1 MARSLILAA
10 GMLLAPALAFA
21 NAESAALRLRA
32 GEAFYNLDLDRAAA
46 TYRQAIAVDPE
57 DAAAYRGLASTLWT
71 SITFSRGM
79 LIVDNYLGGVTRQ
92 NLKLPAPPADAATGF
107 NDALNHAL
115 ALARKRIAENPRSA
129 DAQYDLGSAIGL
141 RASYIATIDGGML
154 GAFRAARD
162 AYDAHET
169 VLALNPE
176 RRDAGLIVGTYRYL
190 VSLMSMPFRWAAYVA
205 GFGGGR
211 QKGLQLIESA
221 AEYQSE
227 NQADSRVALVLL
239 YNRERRY
246 AEALQQLAKLQQR
259 YPRNRLFWLESAAT
273 ALRAGR
279 AADAER
285 MLNEGFA
292 KAAADGRPR
301 MFSEEAIWFYKR
313 GAARSALGRA
323 SEAEQDLRKAV
334 SLNGRNWVSGRARLE
349 LGKLALKAGNVNEAN
364 AEFRA
369 AITLCDADND
379 VLFATEARRLM
390 K

>member
-1 MARSLILAA
+1 
-10 GMLLAPALAFA
+10 
-21 NAESAALRLRA
+21 
-32 GEAFYNLDLDRAAA
+32 
-46 TYRQAIAVDPE
+46 
-57 DAAAYRGLASTLWT
+57 
-71 SITFSRGM
+71 
-79 LIVDNYLGGVTRQ
+79 
-92 NLKLPAPPADAATGF
+92 
-107 NDALNHAL
+107 
-115 ALARKRIAENPRSA
+115 
-129 DAQYDLGSAIGL
+129 
-141 RASYIATIDGGML
+141 ML

-176 RRDAGLIVGTYRYL
+176 RHDAGLIVGTYRYL
-190 VSLMSMPFRWAAYVA
+190 VSLMSMPLRWAAYVA

>member
-1 MARSLILAA
+1 
-10 GMLLAPALAFA
+10 MLLAAPPALANEA
-21 NAESAALRLRA
+21 SAALRLRA
-32 GEAFYNLDLDRAAA
+32 AADFYSLDIDRAAA
-46 TYRQAIAVDPE
+46 TYRQAIAADPE

-79 LIVDNYLGGVTRQ
+79 LTVDNYLGGVTRQ
-92 NLKLPAPPADAATGF
+92 NVKLPPPPPDVAAGF
-107 NDALNHAL
+107 NDALNRAV
-115 ALARKRIAENPRSA
+115 ALARKRITENPRNA

-141 RASYIATIDGGML
+141 RASYIATIEGGML

-169 VLALNPE
+169 VLKLNPA

-190 VSLMSMPFRWAAYVA
+190 VSLLAMPLRWAAYVA

-211 QKGLQLIESA
+211 EKGLQLIESA

-246 AEALQQLAKLQQR
+246 PEALQQLAKLQDQ
-259 YPRNRLFWLESAAT
+259 YPRNRLLWLEAGAT

-285 MLNEGFA
+285 MLSEGLA
-292 KAAADGRPR
+292 RAAADARPR
-301 MFSEEAIWFYKR
+301 MFSEDVLWFYKR
-313 GAARSALGRA
+313 GAARAALGR
-323 SEAEQDLRKAV
+323 SSDAEQDLKKAV
-334 SLNGRNWVSGRARLE
+334 SLEGRNWVRGRARLE
-349 LGKLALKAGNVNEAN
+349 LGRLALKAGNVNGAN

-369 AITLCDADND
+369 AVALCDGDND
-379 VLFATEARRLM
+379 TASAAEARRLM